1 MYDFTLKYLFC
12 VKLQTLKQ
20 INFLSTSCDQVR
32 MNQTEKFKHIYMLR
46 SIIPQ
51 NLGFL
56 RSRKDDFEVVF
67 FGRGGGGLGGCFI
80 FGGFFVLGSETDE
93 RKCSVK
99 ASIFYLF
106 VKCT

>member
-32 MNQTEKFKHIYMLR
+32 MNQTEKFKHIYMHR

-56 RSRKDDFEVVF
+56 RSHKDDFVVVF
-67 FGRGGGGLGGCFI
+67 SGGGGVGGGVFFWGGGVLFLGVF
-80 FGGFFVLGSETDE
+80 LS
-93 RKCSVK
+93 
-99 ASIFYLF
+99 
-106 VKCT
+106 